1 MGQKVSPIAFRV
13 GVIRQTDSVWYV
25 EPKKYAETLH
35 ADYKA
40 RKFLKSALAPAG
52 VSRVRIA
59 RLARNS
65 VIITVEVARPGVV
78 IGRKGEEVEKLK
90 KELSVM
96 LGLPVSII
104 IQEVK
109 KPDLDANLVSD
120 SIAQQLIKRV
130 VFRRAMKKAIS
141 SALRQGA
148 KGIKVCVAGRLGGAE
163 IARTEWMREGQVPLH
178 TLRADVDYGF
188 SEAKTT
194 AGIIG
199 VKVWIYKGESQSKT
213 QTAEAQAAAGATGQ
227 K

>member
-13 GVIRQTDSVWYV
+13 GVIREPDSIWYV

-35 ADYKA
+35 ADFVA
-40 RKFLKSALAPAG
+40 RKFLKKALAAAG
-52 VSRVRIA
+52 VSHIKIA
-59 RLARNS
+59 RAARNAA
-65 VIITVEVARPGVV
+65 VITVQVARPGVV

-90 KELSVM
+90 IKLSEM
-96 LGLPVSII
+96 LGVPVHII
-104 IQEVK
+104 IEEVK
-109 KPDLDANLVSD
+109 KPDTDANLVSD
-120 SIAQQLIKRV
+120 SIAQQLLKRV

-148 KGIKVCVAGRLGGAE
+148 KGIKVCVSGRLGGAE
-163 IARTEWMREGQVPLH
+163 IARTEWMREGRVPLH
-178 TLRADVDYGF
+178 TLKANIDYGF

-199 VKVWIYKGESQSKT
+199 IKVWIYKGET
-213 QTAEAQAAAGATGQ
+213 QIKNLGAPDAQQAQVQ

>member
-13 GVIRQTDSVWYV
+13 GVIRESDSVWYV
-25 EPKKYAETLH
+25 EPKKFAETLY

-40 RKFLKSALAPAG
+40 RKFLKKALAAAG
-52 VSRVRIA
+52 VSRIKIA
-59 RLARNS
+59 RPARNA
-65 VIITVEVARPGVV
+65 VITVLVARPGVV

-90 KELSVM
+90 VKLSEM
-96 LGLPVSII
+96 LGVPVHII
-104 IQEVK
+104 IEEVK
-109 KPDLDANLVSD
+109 KPDIDANLVSD
-120 SIAQQLIKRV
+120 SIAQQLLKRV

-148 KGIKVCVAGRLGGAE
+148 KGIKVCVSGRLGGAE
-163 IARTEWMREGQVPLH
+163 IARTEWMREGRVPLH
-178 TLRADVDYGF
+178 TLKADVDYGF

-199 VKVWIYKGESQSKT
+199 IKVWIYKGESQIKNLG
-213 QTAEAQAAAGATGQ
+213 APDAQQAQGH